1 MKQKVDAAEA
11 RPPEN
16 GRGGNILTQCQN
28 NVIVWMM
35 TSCQNIAAARSKTG
49 QEPL

>member
-28 NVIVWMM
+28 NAIVWMV
-35 TSCQNIAAARSKTG
+35 TTCQKLTALLYGTG
-49 QEPL
+49 EELL